1 MSYDDP
7 DYERATAGLKAPRP
21 VARWMV
27 TAVALGVSVGLLFI
41 LAKGFGRNPH
51 AVPFALVGKPA
62 PAFTLRRLDTGA
74 PFSFEQMRGRPAVI
88 NFWAS
93 WCGPCLAEHPV
104 LHWAA
109 QRFGTRVQ
117 FVGIVFEDTEA
128 NAAGFLRQHGIPF
141 PQLVDPESRTAV
153 SYGVAGVPETYFID
167 ADGNIHGKH
176 VGPITQEAFITEVKS
191 ILGEGGP

>member
-1 MSYDDP
+1 MSYGEP
-7 DYERATAGLKAPRP
+7 DYEQATAGIRTPSP
-21 VARWMV
+21 VARW
-27 TAVALGVSVGLLFI
+27 TATALALGVCAGLLFI
-41 LAKGFGRNPH
+41 LGKGFGRNPH
-51 AVPFALVGKPA
+51 EVPFALVGKPA
-62 PAFTLRRLDTGA
+62 PTFTLRRLDTGA

-93 WCGPCLAEHPV
+93 WCGPCKAEHPV

-117 FVGIVFEDTEA
+117 FVGVVFEDSEN
-128 NAAGFLRQHGIPF
+128 NAKAFLRDHGIPF

-167 ADGNIHGKH
+167 AAGNIHGKH
-176 VGPITQEAFITEVKS
+176 VGPLTQEAFITEVKA